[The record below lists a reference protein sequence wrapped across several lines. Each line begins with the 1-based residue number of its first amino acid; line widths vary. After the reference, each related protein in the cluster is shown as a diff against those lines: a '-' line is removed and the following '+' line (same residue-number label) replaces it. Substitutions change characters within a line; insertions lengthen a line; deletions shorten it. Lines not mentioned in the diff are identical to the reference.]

1 MFFKKFII
9 AIFIA
14 TSSLFLFVM
23 IIRLG
28 NNKKG
33 LLGVSDLIS
42 YVETRDLSKPLKNFS
57 NSIETLTTS
66 WKDFFDSFNNYTDNS
81 FNSSGRDNGK
91 TPNKFQEFFN
101 SLGKAFSNV
110 GNNLK
115 TFYFALLTTITF
127 PVQLLVDIA
136 ILIGN
141 GFKEFYLFIN
151 WITTFE
157 GYPQVTFS

>member
-66 WKDFFDSFNNYTDNS
+66 WKDF
-81 FNSSGRDNGK
+81 
-91 TPNKFQEFFN
+91 
-101 SLGKAFSNV
+101 
-110 GNNLK
+110 
-115 TFYFALLTTITF
+115 LTHLIITLIIHLIVVVEIMVKHLINF
-127 PVQLLVDIA
+127 KNFL
-136 ILIGN
+136 IL
-141 GFKEFYLFIN
+141 
-151 WITTFE
+151 
-157 GYPQVTFS
+157 